1 MFFSATI
8 SERVKKLGRRHMIN
22 PKIVAA
28 KNQVDPSKLK
38 QVYYNVDR
46 GLKLSLLIHLLK
58 QEKQGLVMVFCNTR
72 RTVDFIVKNI
82 KANKIKAI
90 AIHGGL
96 SQNKRTKTI
105 ETFNDGKVGV
115 LVCTDVA
122 ARGLHIDNVSHIYNF
137 DIPKDA
143 KDYVHRIGRTAR
155 AGEEGKAVNIL
166 ADVDHD
172 NFSRVMREYPS
183 FHIKCEKRPFLKR
196 IAAISAMNRK
206 RHFNRR
212 RQFRR
217 RPN

>member
-1 MFFSATI
+1 
-8 SERVKKLGRRHMIN
+8 MIN
-22 PKIVAA
+22 PSIVAA
-28 KNQVDPSKLK
+28 RNQVDPSKLK
-38 QVYYNVDR
+38 QVYYNVER

-58 QEKQGLVMVFCNTR
+58 QEKSGLVMVFCNTR
-72 RTVDFIVKNI
+72 KTVDFIVKNI
-82 KANKIKAI
+82 KANRVNAI

-96 SQNKRTKTI
+96 TQNKRTKTI
-105 ETFNDGKVGV
+105 DMFNNAKVGV

-122 ARGLHIDNVSHIYNF
+122 ARGLHIENVSHIYNY

-166 ADVDHD
+166 ADIDHD

-196 IAAISAMNRK
+196 IAATSALNR

-212 RQFRR
+212 RNFNRR